1 MVEVNVEQRTPEW
14 IQYRLGKITGTR
26 LKEVLRTDNL
36 PLLYEMIAEVESKQ
50 IEEIPMNKAMQR
62 GVDLE
67 PIARQLYQERFGEI
81 IEEVGFCL
89 SDENDYLAL
98 SPDGFTLDRKGA
110 IEIKCPSTKTHVK
123 YILDDRIPTDYLPQ
137 VCMYFIVNPE
147 LEWLDFVTYDD
158 RFKPLPLYVIHIK
171 REDLSDKIFEYKT
184 KIDKFTEKFEKY
196 YAKLGSKML
205 F

>member
-14 IQYRLGKITGTR
+14 IEYRLGKITGTR
-26 LKEVLRTDNL
+26 LKEVLRADNL
-36 PLLYEMIAEVESKQ
+36 PLIYEMIAEVVSKQ
-50 IEEIPMNKAMQR
+50 IEEIPVNRAMQR

-67 PIARQLYQERFGEI
+67 PVVRQLYQDKFGEI

-89 SDENDYLAL
+89 SDDNDYLAL

-123 YILDDRIPTDYLPQ
+123 YILDDKIPTDYLPQ
-137 VCMYFIVNPE
+137 VCMYFIVNTE
-147 LEWLDFVTYDD
+147 LEWLDFITYDD
-158 RFKPLPLYVIHIK
+158 RFTELPMYVIHVT
-171 REDLSDKIFEYKT
+171 REQLSDKIFEFKT

-196 YAKLGSKML
+196 YSKLSSKML